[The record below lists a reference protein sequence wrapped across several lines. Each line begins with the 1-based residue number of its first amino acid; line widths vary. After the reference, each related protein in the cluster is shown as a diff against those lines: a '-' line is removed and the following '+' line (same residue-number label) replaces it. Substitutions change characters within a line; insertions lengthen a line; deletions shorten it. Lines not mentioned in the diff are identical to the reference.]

1 MTSIIKGYF
10 KNSRYLLPCPGHRFV
25 LQLNFCSSK
34 CRLFLGHHLL
44 RTLNPDA
51 QVLLQVPQG
60 PQAPQDPNRKKN
72 GSPKRSKRNGQVI
85 FKLTK
90 MIYLIPDSDL

>member
-25 LQLNFCSSK
+25 LQLNFCSFK
-34 CRLFLGHHLL
+34 CRLFLGHCLV
-44 RTLNPDA
+44 RTLNPDP

-60 PQAPQDPNRKKN
+60 LQTPHDPNMEKKKQV
-72 GSPKRSKRNGQVI
+72 SSKI
-85 FKLTK
+85 
-90 MIYLIPDSDL
+90 